1 MANKKNSQEKN
12 RKTSGMS
19 QGARQYQTERAYQKL
34 TEDMKKMGGDME
46 AAGSG
51 YKAQYTPK
59 NAARESDAYDRLQ
72 ADSRR
77 IDEEKQQQ
85 QQRIAKS
92 KKKEIEK
99 LAEAALKLSRY
110 PRMDKEKKQK
120 INQMTTALQK
130 AAARSYKSDG
140 KNWGLAG
147 TGSVF
152 DPIGTTEKRRAFEA
166 GLDQELLRSH
176 LERLDGERQRRRAK
190 ERAEDVQQYA
200 EKYFPEKLKSGEAF
214 TDDDFFAAYDG
225 AQTAEEA
232 DELARGWQLY
242 KSRLQDRNTV
252 AGIRLA
258 QRKNKAVAQKPETA
272 RDAMLGESPE
282 ERRQPCTRPPARRT
296 GRSAPPLTVRGHRSG
311 LRRSPG

>member
-130 AAARSYKSDG
+130 RRPEATKATER
-140 KNWGLAG
+140 
-147 TGSVF
+147 
-152 DPIGTTEKRRAFEA
+152 IGA
-166 GLDQELLRSH
+166 LR
-176 LERLDGERQRRRAK
+176 
-190 ERAEDVQQYA
+190 ERAA
-200 EKYFPEKLKSGEAF
+200 CLTPS
-214 TDDDFFAAYDG
+214 
-225 AQTAEEA
+225 
-232 DELARGWQLY
+232 
-242 KSRLQDRNTV
+242 
-252 AGIRLA
+252 A
-258 QRKNKAVAQKPETA
+258 QRKSAGP
-272 RDAMLGESPE
+272 L
-282 ERRQPCTRPPARRT
+282 RQ
-296 GRSAPPLTVRGHRSG
+296 GWIRSC
-311 LRRSPG
+311 